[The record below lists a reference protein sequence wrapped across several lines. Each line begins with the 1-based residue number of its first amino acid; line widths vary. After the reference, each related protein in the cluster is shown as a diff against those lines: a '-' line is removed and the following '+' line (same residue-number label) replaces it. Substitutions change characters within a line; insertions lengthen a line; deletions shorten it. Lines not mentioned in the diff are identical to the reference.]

1 MTLPQVVLVLAV
13 VFPRREFDA
22 QLALEI
28 LAYQQRRNHAASLSH
43 RKRRIAL
50 VTQRECSFVVVLGHL
65 HKPSAAHRHWPSRS
79 TQRSTTSSIVVAW
92 SRDS

>member
-13 VFPRREFDA
+13 VLPRRAFDA

-28 LAYQQRRNHAASLSH
+28 LAYQQQRNHAAYLSH

-50 VTQRECSFVVVLGHL
+50 ATQRE
-65 HKPSAAHRHWPSRS
+65 
-79 TQRSTTSSIVVAW
+79 
-92 SRDS
+92 